1 VGVVRYTGL
10 PFVAR
15 FKWNVG
21 HTMEKFYRGFKDKK
35 ILAARCE
42 RCGYTVVPPR
52 MVCPKCSARMGEQ
65 SLVELDGRGRIESLT
80 AVKFK
85 LDGKGEYLWLGKS
98 EFLAAIKLNGADSLI
113 FARVEGDATIG
124 AEVEPVWAEKPE
136 GKPSDLLFFRVI
148 S

>member
-1 VGVVRYTGL
+1 MGVVRYTGL

-15 FKWNVG
+15 FRWNVG
-21 HTMEKFYRGFKDKK
+21 KTMEKFYQSFKDEK

-52 MVCPKCSARMGEQ
+52 TVCPKCSAREQ
-65 SLVELDGRGRIESLT
+65 NLVELDGRGRIEGLT

-85 LDGKGEYLWLGKS
+85 LDGKGGYVWL
-98 EFLAAIKLNGADSLI
+98 EEPEILAAIRLNGADSLI
-113 FARVEGDATIG
+113 FARVEGDATTG
-124 AEVEPVWAEKPE
+124 AEVEPVWAEKLE
-136 GKPSDLLFFRVI
+136 GKPSDLLRFRVI